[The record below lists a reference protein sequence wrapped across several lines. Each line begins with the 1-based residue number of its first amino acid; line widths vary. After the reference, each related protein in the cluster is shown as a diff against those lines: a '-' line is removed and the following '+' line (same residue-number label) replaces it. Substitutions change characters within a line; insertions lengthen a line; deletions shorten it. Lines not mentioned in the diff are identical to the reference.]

1 MLGIDLVLGQR
12 IDQLV
17 NNENLMFLPEHLE
30 AILDSTKI
38 TIVDQSK
45 TLISNK
51 KVLILS
57 DEDESTDF
65 SSIAIYGWVILTITL
80 LLLFLKNERIFNI
93 CLLYTSPSP
102 RDFG

>member
-1 MLGIDLVLGQR
+1 MLGIDLVLGKR

-38 TIVDQSK
+38 TTVDQSK

-57 DEDESTDF
+57 
-65 SSIAIYGWVILTITL
+65 
-80 LLLFLKNERIFNI
+80 
-93 CLLYTSPSP
+93 
-102 RDFG
+102 